1 MTIIKIKDK
10 DNTHTHNVES
20 SIDEL
25 ELRLTNCFEKKL
37 FIIIKTENQS
47 TIYHSEYL
55 QNCIIELST
64 I

>member
-10 DNTHTHNVES
+10 YIIHTHNVES

-37 FIIIKTENQS
+37 FIIIKTENKS